1 MYRPFTAALF
11 IIGKSQEKK
20 KQVSINRTMLQ
31 SYDRKLF
38 SNKME
43 WTTHSYYLKIIML
56 SESQTK
62 QYTWYD
68 SIYIKTLEKVN

>member
-1 MYRPFTAALF
+1 
-11 IIGKSQEKK
+11 
-20 KQVSINRTMLQ
+20 
-31 SYDRKLF
+31 
-38 SNKME
+38 ME